1 MPGSVVGDIGRTRQV
16 GVVID
21 VRFFVVFFLWG
32 WQILLNLL
40 SNAIK
45 FTSSGGFVR
54 VCRRSFR
61 MGGYRVTMV
70 LIVRVCGGAGDCE
83 YVPACTWWYR
93 GEGWC

>member
-1 MPGSVVGDIGRTRQV
+1 MPGSVMGDIGRTRQV

-54 VCRRSFR
+54 VC
-61 MGGYRVTMV
+61 
-70 LIVRVCGGAGDCE
+70 
-83 YVPACTWWYR
+83 
-93 GEGWC
+93 